1 MKASPAPWSLPVFRS
16 FFPVPKLFFSSAAIW
31 LLASVLLWF
40 AIGEPVRSVISID
53 RFTHPAVSAE
63 IQDQPTTAEEPA
75 VADPAAGAAQTN
87 PNAPAETESDAPPAT
102 EAEAAPNPTAAAAAG
117 AELNF
122 LTAERVWLYQYVL
135 MVALVFCVFWYF
147 YKRNEWYWWSVVSS
161 TVILLVI
168 YFQVQVQAFVNE
180 WSGSFFNVIQLA
192 LTQPGSVTPDQ
203 LYGLTWTIVLVTIP
217 NVLVAV
223 ALAFFTSHYVFRWR
237 KAMNFY
243 YMEYWPQI
251 RAVEGA
257 AQRVQED
264 TMRFAS
270 IMEDLG
276 TAFFDSLITLVVFL
290 PLLWNLSAN
299 ISELPIFGATPG
311 GLVWVALVGAAAGTA
326 LLAVV
331 GIRLPGLNFANQR
344 VEAAYRKELVLGEDY
359 EDRAQPPTIRELF
372 AGVQKNYFRL
382 YFHYTYFN
390 LARYGY
396 TNMVGYVP
404 LLVMAPSIL
413 AGTLTM
419 GLYQQIQIAFGQ
431 VFGSFQFFARAW
443 TVIVELQSVVMRLR
457 KFESYIPKDQEPI
470 KASVSD
476 AAPAT

>member
-1 MKASPAPWSLPVFRS
+1 MFRS
-16 FFPVPKLFFSSAAIW
+16 FFPAPKLFFSSAALW
-31 LLASVLLWF
+31 LLASVLIWF
-40 AIGEPVRSVISID
+40 TIGEPIRSVVSID
-53 RFTHPAVSAE
+53 RFTHPVISTE
-63 IQDQPTTAEEPA
+63 IQDQPTTASEPA
-75 VADPAAGAAQTN
+75 TGDPAAGAGQTN
-87 PNAPAETESDAPPAT
+87 PNAPAETASDAPPAT
-102 EAEAAPNPTAAAAAG
+102 EADAAAPNPAAAAAEG
-117 AELNF
+117 SELNF

-147 YKRNEWYWWSVVSS
+147 YKRNEWYWWSVVST

-180 WSGSFFNVIQLA
+180 WSGAFFNTIQLA
-192 LTQPGSVTPDQ
+192 LTQPGSVSPEQ

-223 ALAFFTSHYVFRWR
+223 GLAFYTSHYVFRWR

-251 RAVEGA
+251 RTVEGA

-264 TMRFAS
+264 TMRFAA

-290 PLLWNLSAN
+290 PLLWNLSSS

-311 GLVWVALVGAAAGTA
+311 GLVWVALAGAAAGTA
-326 LLAVV
+326 LLAIV
-331 GIRLPGLNFANQR
+331 GIKLPGLNFANQR
-344 VEAAYRKELVLGEDY
+344 VEAAYRKELVLGEDF
-359 EDRAQPPTIRELF
+359 EDRAQPTTVRELF
-372 AGVQKNYFRL
+372 AAVQKNYFRL

-431 VFGSFQFFARAW
+431 VFSSFQFFARAW

-470 KASVSD
+470 KASVSG
-476 AAPAT
+476 AAPVT

>member
-1 MKASPAPWSLPVFRS
+1 MFRS
-16 FFPVPKLFFSSAAIW
+16 FFPDPKLFFSSAVIW
-31 LLASVLLWF
+31 MLAAVLLWF
-40 AIGEPVRSVISID
+40 AIGEPARSVLSID
-53 RFTHPAVSAE
+53 RFTHPVVSAP
-63 IQDQPTTAEEPA
+63 IADQPTTEDVPGTP
-75 VADPAAGAAQTN
+75 DPAAGAAQTN
-87 PNAPAETESDAPPAT
+87 PNAPAETES
-102 EAEAAPNPTAAAAAG
+102 ESPTAPSPTARAMAG

-135 MVALVFCVFWYF
+135 MTALLFCVFWYF

-161 TVILLVI
+161 TIILLII
-168 YFQVQVQAFVNE
+168 YFQVQVSEFVNE

-192 LTQPGSVTPDQ
+192 LTQPGSVTPEQ
-203 LYGLTWTIVLVTIP
+203 LYGLTWTIILVTIP
-217 NVLVAV
+217 SVLVAV
-223 ALAFFTSHYVFRWR
+223 GLAFYTSHYVFRWR

-243 YMEYWPQI
+243 YMEHWPKI
-251 RAVEGA
+251 RTTEGA

-264 TMRFAS
+264 TMRFAA

-299 ISELPIFGATPG
+299 ISELPIFGETPG

-326 LLAVV
+326 LLALV
-331 GIRLPGLNFANQR
+331 GIKLPGLNFNNQL
-344 VEAAYRKELVLGEDY
+344 VEAAYRKELVFGEDHP
-359 EDRAQPPTIRELF
+359 DRAQPPTVRDLF
-372 AGVQKNYFRL
+372 ANVQRNYFRL

-419 GLYQQIQIAFGQ
+419 GLYQQIQIAFNQ
-431 VFGSFQFFARAW
+431 VFSSFQFFARAW
-443 TVIVELQSVVMRLR
+443 TVIVELQSVIMRLR
-457 KFESYIPKDQEPI
+457 TFESYIPRDQEPI
-470 KASVSD
+470 KVSVGSGT
-476 AAPAT
+476 PAE

>member
-1 MKASPAPWSLPVFRS
+1 MFRS
-16 FFPVPKLFFSSAAIW
+16 FFPAPKLFFSSAALW
-31 LLASVLLWF
+31 LLASVLIWF
-40 AIGEPVRSVISID
+40 TIGEPIRSVVSID
-53 RFTHPAVSAE
+53 RFTHPVISTE
-63 IQDQPTTAEEPA
+63 IQDQPTTASEPA
-75 VADPAAGAAQTN
+75 TGDPAAGAGQTN
-87 PNAPAETESDAPPAT
+87 PNAPAETASDAPPAT
-102 EAEAAPNPTAAAAAG
+102 EADAAAPNPAAAAAEG
-117 AELNF
+117 SELNF

-147 YKRNEWYWWSVVSS
+147 YKRNEWYWWSVVST

-180 WSGSFFNVIQLA
+180 WSGAFFNTIQLA
-192 LTQPGSVTPDQ
+192 LTQPGSVSPEQ

-223 ALAFFTSHYVFRWR
+223 GLAFYTSHYVFRWR

-251 RAVEGA
+251 RTVEGA

-264 TMRFAS
+264 TMRFAA

-290 PLLWNLSAN
+290 PLLWNLSSS

-311 GLVWVALVGAAAGTA
+311 GLVWVALAGAAAGTA
-326 LLAVV
+326 LLAIV
-331 GIRLPGLNFANQR
+331 GIKLPGLNFANQR
-344 VEAAYRKELVLGEDY
+344 VEAAYRKELVLGEDF
-359 EDRAQPPTIRELF
+359 EDRAQPATVRELF
-372 AGVQKNYFRL
+372 AAVQKNYFRL

-431 VFGSFQFFARAW
+431 VFSSFQFFARAW
-443 TVIVELQSVVMRLR
+443 TVSVELQSEVMRLR

-470 KASVSD
+470 KASVSG
-476 AAPAT
+476 AAPVT

>member
-1 MKASPAPWSLPVFRS
+1 MFRS
-16 FFPVPKLFFSSAAIW
+16 FFPVPKVFFSSAALW
-31 LLASVLLWF
+31 LLAAVLLWF
-40 AIGEPVRSVISID
+40 AIGEPMRSVISID
-53 RFTHPAVSAE
+53 RFTHPSIAAPAS
-63 IQDQPTTAEEPA
+63 DQPTTAGEA
-75 VADPAAGAAQTN
+75 AADPAAGAAQTN
-87 PNAPAETESDAPPAT
+87 PNAPATTESDAPA
-102 EAEAAPNPTAAAAAG
+102 AAPNPVAAAEAG
-117 AELNF
+117 SSLNF
-122 LTAERVWLYQYVL
+122 LTAERVWLYQYVVMIAVL
-135 MVALVFCVFWYF
+135 FCVFWYF

-168 YFQVQVQAFVNE
+168 YFQVQVSEFVNE
-180 WSGSFFNVIQLA
+180 WSGSFFNTIQLA
-192 LTQPGSVTPDQ
+192 LTQPGSVTPEK
-203 LYGLTWTIVLVTIP
+203 LYGLTWTILLVTIP
-217 NVLVAV
+217 SVLVSV
-223 ALAFFTSHYVFRWR
+223 ALAFYTSHYVFRWR

-243 YMEYWPQI
+243 YMAYWPQI
-251 RAVEGA
+251 RETEGA

-290 PLLWNLSAN
+290 PLLWRLSGN

-326 LLAVV
+326 LLAAV
-331 GIRLPGLNFANQR
+331 GVKLPGLNFANQR
-344 VEAAYRKELVLGEDY
+344 VEAAYRKELVYGEDHA
-359 EDRAQPPTIRELF
+359 DRADPPTVRELF
-372 AGVQKNYFRL
+372 AAVQQNYFRM

-457 KFESYIPKDQEPI
+457 KFESYIPHDQEPI

-476 AAPAT
+476 ATPAQ

>member
-1 MKASPAPWSLPVFRS
+1 MFRS
-16 FFPVPKLFFSSAAIW
+16 FFPAPKLFFSSAALW
-31 LLASVLLWF
+31 LLASVLIWF
-40 AIGEPVRSVISID
+40 TIGEPIRSVVSID
-53 RFTHPAVSAE
+53 RFTHPVISTE
-63 IQDQPTTAEEPA
+63 IQDQPTTASEPA
-75 VADPAAGAAQTN
+75 TGDPAAGAGQTN
-87 PNAPAETESDAPPAT
+87 PNAPAETASDAPPAT
-102 EAEAAPNPTAAAAAG
+102 EADAAAPNPAASAAEG
-117 AELNF
+117 SELNF

-147 YKRNEWYWWSVVSS
+147 YKRNEWYWWSVVST

-180 WSGSFFNVIQLA
+180 WSGAFFNTIQLA
-192 LTQPGSVTPDQ
+192 LTQPGSVSPEQ

-223 ALAFFTSHYVFRWR
+223 GLAFYTSHYVFRWR

-251 RAVEGA
+251 RTVEGA

-264 TMRFAS
+264 TMRFAA

-290 PLLWNLSAN
+290 PLLWNLSSS

-311 GLVWVALVGAAAGTA
+311 GLVWVALAGAAAGTA
-326 LLAVV
+326 LLAIV
-331 GIRLPGLNFANQR
+331 GIKLPGLNFANQR
-344 VEAAYRKELVLGEDY
+344 VEAAYRKELVLGEDF
-359 EDRAQPPTIRELF
+359 EDRAQPATVRELF
-372 AGVQKNYFRL
+372 AAVQKNYFRL

-431 VFGSFQFFARAW
+431 VFSSFQFFARAW

-470 KASVSD
+470 KASVSG
-476 AAPAT
+476 AAPVT

>member
-1 MKASPAPWSLPVFRS
+1 MFRS
-16 FFPVPKLFFSSAAIW
+16 FFPEPKLFFSSAALW
-31 LLASVLLWF
+31 LLASVLIWF
-40 AIGEPVRSVISID
+40 AIGEPIRSVISID
-53 RFTHPAVSAE
+53 RFTHPAVSADVS
-63 IQDQPTTAEEPA
+63 DQPTTEATASPA
-75 VADPAAGAAQTN
+75 DAAAGAQQSN
-87 PNAPAETESDAPPAT
+87 PNAPASTESDAP
-102 EAEAAPNPTAAAAAG
+102 AAPNPTAAAEKG
-117 AELNF
+117 ASLHF
-122 LTAERVWLYQYVL
+122 LTAERVWLYQYVI
-135 MVALVFCVFWYF
+135 MVAVVFCLFWYF

-161 TVILLVI
+161 TIILLII

-180 WSGSFFNVIQLA
+180 WSGSFFNTIQLA
-192 LTQPGSVTPDQ
+192 LTQPGSVSPDQ

-217 NVLVAV
+217 SVLVSV
-223 ALAFFTSHYVFRWR
+223 GLAFYTSHYVFRWR

-243 YMEYWPQI
+243 YMAYWPSI
-251 RAVEGA
+251 RQTEGA

-290 PLLWNLSAN
+290 PLLWQLSAN

-311 GLVWVALVGAAAGTA
+311 GLVWVALLGAAAGTA

-331 GIRLPGLNFANQR
+331 GIKLPGLNFANQR

-457 KFESYIPKDQEPI
+457 KFESYIPRDQQPI
-470 KASVSD
+470 KANVSD
-476 AAPAT
+476 AATGEA

>member
-1 MKASPAPWSLPVFRS
+1 MFRS
-16 FFPVPKLFFSSAAIW
+16 FFPVPKLFFSSAALW

-53 RFTHPAVSAE
+53 RFTHPAVEAPVS
-63 IQDQPTTAEEPA
+63 DQPTTADQPGT
-75 VADPAAGAAQTN
+75 DPATGAQQSN
-87 PNAPAETESDAPPAT
+87 PNAPATTESDAP
-102 EAEAAPNPTAAAAAG
+102 AAPDPTAAAAEG
-117 AELNF
+117 TSLNF

-135 MVALVFCVFWYF
+135 MTALIFCVFWYF
-147 YKRNEWYWWSVVSS
+147 YKRNEWYWWSVVAS
-161 TVILLVI
+161 TLILLVI

-180 WSGSFFNVIQLA
+180 WSGSFFNTIQLA

-243 YMEYWPQI
+243 YMAYWPQI
-251 RAVEGA
+251 RGTEGA

-290 PLLWNLSAN
+290 PLLWQLSSH

-331 GIRLPGLNFANQR
+331 GIKLPGLNFANQR
-344 VEAAYRKELVLGEDY
+344 VEAAYRKELVFGEDHA
-359 EDRAQPPTIRELF
+359 DRAAPPTIRELF
-372 AGVQKNYFRL
+372 AGVQQNYFRL

-457 KFESYIPKDQEPI
+457 KFESYIPRDQEPI
-470 KASVSD
+470 KESVSH
-476 AAPAT
+476 ATPAQ

>member
-1 MKASPAPWSLPVFRS
+1 MFRS
-16 FFPVPKLFFSSAAIW
+16 FFPAPKLFFSSAALW
-31 LLASVLLWF
+31 LLASVLIWF
-40 AIGEPVRSVISID
+40 TIGEPIRSVVSID
-53 RFTHPAVSAE
+53 RFTHPVISTE
-63 IQDQPTTAEEPA
+63 IQDQPTTASEPA
-75 VADPAAGAAQTN
+75 TGDPAAGAGQTN
-87 PNAPAETESDAPPAT
+87 PNAPAETASDAPPAT
-102 EAEAAPNPTAAAAAG
+102 EADAAAPNPAAAAAEG
-117 AELNF
+117 SELNF

-147 YKRNEWYWWSVVSS
+147 YKRNEWYWWSVVST

-180 WSGSFFNVIQLA
+180 WSGAFFNTIQLA
-192 LTQPGSVTPDQ
+192 LTQPGSVSPEQ

-223 ALAFFTSHYVFRWR
+223 GLAFYTSHYVFRWR

-251 RAVEGA
+251 RTVEGA

-264 TMRFAS
+264 TMRFAA

-290 PLLWNLSAN
+290 PLLWNLSSS

-311 GLVWVALVGAAAGTA
+311 GLVWVALAGAAAGTA
-326 LLAVV
+326 LLAIV
-331 GIRLPGLNFANQR
+331 GIKLPGLNFANQR
-344 VEAAYRKELVLGEDY
+344 VEAAYRKELVLGEDF
-359 EDRAQPPTIRELF
+359 EDRAQPATVRELF
-372 AGVQKNYFRL
+372 AAVQKNYFRL

-431 VFGSFQFFARAW
+431 VFSSFQFFARAW

-470 KASVSD
+470 KASVSG
-476 AAPAT
+476 AAPVT

>member
-1 MKASPAPWSLPVFRS
+1 MFRS
-16 FFPVPKLFFSSAAIW
+16 FFPVPKIFFSSAALW
-31 LLASVLLWF
+31 LLAAVLLWF
-40 AIGEPVRSVISID
+40 AIGEPMRSVISID
-53 RFTHPAVSAE
+53 RFTHPSIAAPVS
-63 IQDQPTTAEEPA
+63 DQPAATDTAAPA
-75 VADPAAGAAQTN
+75 PAAGTRQTD
-87 PNAPAETESDAPPAT
+87 PDAPANTASEAPAQVSR
-102 EAEAAPNPTAAAAAG
+102 ATAAAEEG
-117 AELNF
+117 SNLNF
-122 LTAERVWLYQYVL
+122 LTAERVWLYQYVVMIAVL
-135 MVALVFCVFWYF
+135 FCAFWYF

-180 WSGSFFNVIQLA
+180 WSGSFFNTIQLA
-192 LTQPGSVTPDQ
+192 LTQPGSVTPEK

-223 ALAFFTSHYVFRWR
+223 ALAFYTSHYVFRWR

-243 YMEYWPQI
+243 YMAYWPQI
-251 RAVEGA
+251 RETEGA

-290 PLLWNLSAN
+290 PLLWQLSSN
-299 ISELPIFGATPG
+299 ISELPIFGSTPG
-311 GLVWVALVGAAAGTA
+311 GLVWVALLGAAAGTA
-326 LLAVV
+326 LLAIV

-344 VEAAYRKELVLGEDY
+344 VEAAYRKELVFGEDHA
-359 EDRAQPPTIRELF
+359 DRADPPTIRELF
-372 AGVQKNYFRL
+372 AGVQQNYFRM

-404 LLVMAPSIL
+404 LVVMAPSIL

-431 VFGSFQFFARAW
+431 VFSSFQFFARAW
-443 TVIVELQSVVMRLR
+443 TVIVELQSVIMRLR
-457 KFESYIPKDQEPI
+457 KFESYIPQDQDPI
-470 KASVSD
+470 KVSVGD
-476 AAPAT
+476 AAPV

>member
-1 MKASPAPWSLPVFRS
+1 MFRS
-16 FFPVPKLFFSSAAIW
+16 FFPVPKLFFSSAALW
-31 LLASVLLWF
+31 LLASVLIWF
-40 AIGEPVRSVISID
+40 AVGEPIRSVVSID
-53 RFTHPAVSAE
+53 RFTHPAVTEQISG
-63 IQDQPTTAEEPA
+63 QPDTTPEAA
-75 VADPAAGAAQTN
+75 AGDPAIGDQQAN
-87 PNAPAETESDAPPAT
+87 PNAPASTESTAPAT
-102 EAEAAPNPTAAAAAG
+102 PDPTAAAEAG
-117 AELNF
+117 SHLNF

-135 MVALVFCVFWYF
+135 MIAFIFCAFWYF

-161 TVILLVI
+161 TLILLII
-168 YFQVQVQAFVNE
+168 YFQVQVSAFVNE
-180 WSGSFFNVIQLA
+180 WSGAFFNTIQLA

-203 LYGLTWTIVLVTIP
+203 LYGLTWTIVMVTVPVVI
-217 NVLVAV
+217 VAV
-223 ALAFFTSHYVFRWR
+223 GLAFYTSHYVFRWR

-251 RAVEGA
+251 RHTEGA

-264 TMRFAS
+264 TMRFAQ

-290 PLLWNLSAN
+290 PLLWQLSAN
-299 ISELPIFGATPG
+299 ISELPIFGTAPG
-311 GLVWVALVGAAAGTA
+311 GLVWVALLGAAAGTA

-331 GIRLPGLNFANQR
+331 GIKLPGLNFANQR

-359 EDRAQPPTIRELF
+359 EDRAQPPTVRELF

-431 VFGSFQFFARAW
+431 VFSSFQFFARAW
-443 TVIVELQSVVMRLR
+443 TVIVELQSVIMRLR

-470 KASVSD
+470 KVSVGEI
-476 AAPAT
+476 PTTE

>member
-1 MKASPAPWSLPVFRS
+1 VFRS
-16 FFPVPKLFFSSAAIW
+16 FFPDPKLFFSSAVIW
-31 LLASVLLWF
+31 MLAAVLLWF
-40 AIGEPVRSVISID
+40 AIGEPARSVLSID
-53 RFTHPAVSAE
+53 RFTHPVVSAP
-63 IQDQPTTAEEPA
+63 IADQPTTEDVPGTP
-75 VADPAAGAAQTN
+75 DPAAGAAQTN
-87 PNAPAETESDAPPAT
+87 PNAPAETES
-102 EAEAAPNPTAAAAAG
+102 ESPTAPSPTARAMAG

-135 MVALVFCVFWYF
+135 MTALLFCVFWYF

-161 TVILLVI
+161 TIILLII
-168 YFQVQVQAFVNE
+168 YFQVQVSEFVNE

-192 LTQPGSVTPDQ
+192 LTQPGSVTPEQ
-203 LYGLTWTIVLVTIP
+203 LYGLTWTIILVTIP
-217 NVLVAV
+217 SVLVAV
-223 ALAFFTSHYVFRWR
+223 GLAFYTSHYVFRWR

-243 YMEYWPQI
+243 YMEHWPKI
-251 RAVEGA
+251 RTTEGA

-264 TMRFAS
+264 TMRFAA

-299 ISELPIFGATPG
+299 ISELPIFGETPG

-331 GIRLPGLNFANQR
+331 GIKLPGLNFNNQL
-344 VEAAYRKELVLGEDY
+344 VEAAYRKELVFGEDHP
-359 EDRAQPPTIRELF
+359 DRAQPPTVRDLF
-372 AGVQKNYFRL
+372 ANVQRNYFRL

-443 TVIVELQSVVMRLR
+443 TVIVELQSVIMRLR
-457 KFESYIPKDQEPI
+457 TFESYIPRDQEPI
-470 KASVSD
+470 KVSVGSGT
-476 AAPAT
+476 PAE

>member
-1 MKASPAPWSLPVFRS
+1 MVHLSHTLWSLTVFRS
-16 FFPVPKLFFSSAAIW
+16 FFPAPKLFFASAALW
-31 LLASVLLWF
+31 LLASVLIWF
-40 AIGEPVRSVISID
+40 AIGEPIRSVVSID
-53 RFTHPAVSAE
+53 RFTHPVAAAPAE
-63 IQDQPTTAEEPA
+63 PLPSEIETTAPPPVVGDEQA
-75 VADPAAGAAQTN
+75 N
-87 PNAPAETESDAPPAT
+87 PNAPASTESEAPV
-102 EAEAAPNPTAAAAAG
+102 APNPTAAAEAG
-117 AELNF
+117 SQLNF

-135 MVALVFCVFWYF
+135 MVAFVFCVFWYF

-161 TVILLVI
+161 TIILLII
-168 YFQVQVQAFVNE
+168 YFQVQVSAFVNE
-180 WSGSFFNVIQLA
+180 WSGAFFNTIQLA
-192 LTQPGSVTPDQ
+192 LTQPGSVTPER

-217 NVLVAV
+217 MILVSV
-223 ALAFFTSHYVFRWR
+223 ILAFYTSHYVFRWR

-251 RAVEGA
+251 RHTEGA

-264 TMRFAS
+264 TMRFAQ

-290 PLLWNLSAN
+290 PLLWTLSSN
-299 ISELPIFGATPG
+299 ISELPIFGPIPG

-331 GIRLPGLNFANQR
+331 GIKLPGLNFANQR

-359 EDRAQPPTIRELF
+359 EDRAQPPTVRELF

-382 YFHYTYFN
+382 YFHYSYFN

-457 KFESYIPKDQEPI
+457 KFESYIPRDQEPI
-470 KASVSD
+470 KVSVGD
-476 AAPAT
+476 VPTTE

>member
-1 MKASPAPWSLPVFRS
+1 MFRS
-16 FFPVPKLFFSSAAIW
+16 FFPVPKLFFGSAAIW

-40 AIGEPVRSVISID
+40 AIGEPLRSVVSID
-53 RFTHPAVSAE
+53 RFTHSVASAPAS
-63 IQDQPTTAEEPA
+63 DQPTTADEP
-75 VADPAAGAAQTN
+75 VPDPAAGAAQTN
-87 PNAPAETESDAPPAT
+87 PNAPASTESEAPAAAPDPVAA
-102 EAEAAPNPTAAAAAG
+102 AEAG
-117 AELNF
+117 SSLNF

-135 MVALVFCVFWYF
+135 MTALIFCVFWYF

-161 TVILLVI
+161 TIILLVI
-168 YFQVQVQAFVNE
+168 YFQVQVSEFVNE
-180 WSGSFFNVIQLA
+180 WSGSFFNTIQLA
-192 LTQPGSVTPDQ
+192 LTQPGSVSPER

-223 ALAFFTSHYVFRWR
+223 ALAFYTSHYVFRWR

-243 YMEYWPQI
+243 YMAYWPQI
-251 RAVEGA
+251 RQTEGA

-290 PLLWNLSAN
+290 PLLWRLSGN
-299 ISELPIFGATPG
+299 ISELPIFGSTPG

-326 LLAVV
+326 LLAIV
-331 GIRLPGLNFANQR
+331 GIKLPGLNFNNQL
-344 VEAAYRKELVLGEDY
+344 VEAAYRKELVFGEDHA
-359 EDRAQPPTIRELF
+359 DRAQPPTVRELF
-372 AGVQKNYFRL
+372 AAVQGNYYRL

-431 VFGSFQFFARAW
+431 VFSSFQFFARAW
-443 TVIVELQSVVMRLR
+443 TVIVELQSVIMRLR
-457 KFESYIPKDQEPI
+457 KFESYIPRDQEPI
-470 KASVSD
+470 KASVGE
-476 AAPAT
+476 APRPAL

>member
-1 MKASPAPWSLPVFRS
+1 VFRS
-16 FFPVPKLFFSSAAIW
+16 FFPAPKLFFSSAALW
-31 LLASVLLWF
+31 LLASVLIWF
-40 AIGEPVRSVISID
+40 TIGEPIRSVVSID
-53 RFTHPAVSAE
+53 RFTHPVISTE
-63 IQDQPTTAEEPA
+63 IQDQPTTASEPA
-75 VADPAAGAAQTN
+75 TGDPAAGAGQTN
-87 PNAPAETESDAPPAT
+87 PNAPAETASDAPPAT
-102 EAEAAPNPTAAAAAG
+102 EADAAAPNPAAAAAEG
-117 AELNF
+117 SELNF

-147 YKRNEWYWWSVVSS
+147 YKRNEWYWWSVVST

-180 WSGSFFNVIQLA
+180 WSGAFFNTIQLA
-192 LTQPGSVTPDQ
+192 LTQPGSVSPEQ

-223 ALAFFTSHYVFRWR
+223 GLAFYTSHYVFRWR

-251 RAVEGA
+251 RTVEGA

-264 TMRFAS
+264 TMRFAA

-290 PLLWNLSAN
+290 PLLWNLSSS

-311 GLVWVALVGAAAGTA
+311 GLVWVALAGAAAGTA
-326 LLAVV
+326 LLAIV
-331 GIRLPGLNFANQR
+331 GIKLPGLNFANQR
-344 VEAAYRKELVLGEDY
+344 VEAAYRKELVLGEDF
-359 EDRAQPPTIRELF
+359 EDRAQPATVRELF
-372 AGVQKNYFRL
+372 AAVQKNYFRL

-431 VFGSFQFFARAW
+431 VFSSFQFFARAW

-470 KASVSD
+470 KASVSG
-476 AAPAT
+476 AAPVT

>member
-1 MKASPAPWSLPVFRS
+1 MFRS
-16 FFPVPKLFFSSAAIW
+16 FFPVPKIFFSSAALW

-40 AIGEPVRSVISID
+40 SIGEPLRAVISID
-53 RFTHPAVSAE
+53 RFTHPVMAATVS
-63 IQDQPTTAEEPA
+63 DQPTTTDQP
-75 VADPAAGAAQTN
+75 VPDPAAGAEQTN
-87 PNAPAETESDAPPAT
+87 PNAPASTESEAPVT
-102 EAEAAPNPTAAAAAG
+102 PNPAAAAAEG
-117 AELNF
+117 ASLNF
-122 LTAERVWLYQYVL
+122 LTAERVWLYQYVV

-161 TVILLVI
+161 AVILLVI

-180 WSGSFFNVIQLA
+180 WSGSFFNTIQLA

-203 LYGLTWTIVLVTIP
+203 LYGLTWTIILVTIP

-223 ALAFFTSHYVFRWR
+223 ALAFYTSHYVFRWR

-243 YMEYWPQI
+243 YMTYWPEI
-251 RAVEGA
+251 RHTEGA

-290 PLLWNLSAN
+290 PLLWSLSAN
-299 ISELPIFGATPG
+299 ISELPIFGAAPG
-311 GLVWVALVGAAAGTA
+311 GLVWVALLGAAAGTA
-326 LLAVV
+326 LLALV
-331 GIRLPGLNFANQR
+331 GIKLPGLNFANQR
-344 VEAAYRKELVLGEDY
+344 VEAAYRKELVFGEDHA
-359 EDRAQPPTIRELF
+359 DRAQPPTIRHLF
-372 AGVQKNYFRL
+372 ADVQRNYFRL

-431 VFGSFQFFARAW
+431 VFSSFQFFARAW

-457 KFESYIPKDQEPI
+457 KFESYIPQDQEPI
-470 KASVSD
+470 KVSLSGAS
-476 AAPAT
+476 A